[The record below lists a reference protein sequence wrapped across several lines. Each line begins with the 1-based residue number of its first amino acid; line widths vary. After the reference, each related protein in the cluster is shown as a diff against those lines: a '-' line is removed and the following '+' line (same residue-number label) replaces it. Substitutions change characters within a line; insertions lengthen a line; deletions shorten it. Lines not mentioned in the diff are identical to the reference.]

1 MQPPEPIERE
11 SMERREVHYSGRV
24 QGVGFRYAARSIAQ
38 LYAVAGYVKN
48 LPDGR
53 VELVVEGKTEDVSAL
68 LRAVSTEMGR
78 YIRDVQETTS
88 PATGQFTGFEAR
100 F

>member
-1 MQPPEPIERE
+1 MQPTQP
-11 SMERREVHYSGRV
+11 MERREVHYSGRV
-24 QGVGFRYAARSIAQ
+24 QGVGFRYSARSIAR

-53 VELVVEGKTEDVSAL
+53 VEMVVEGKAEDVSAL
-68 LRAVSTEMGR
+68 LRAITTEMGR
-78 YIRDVQETTS
+78 YIRDVQEMTS
-88 PATGQFTGFEAR
+88 PATGQFTGFDVR